1 MRCLFTHKWKTFVPR
16 LWDTTFTSA
25 LAYRTCKRCG
35 TTQFGMP
42 KGPDQVIAWETM
54 REHSF
59 VRRMRYGPSAGPLP
73 GSANWPIRWA
83 CVEAE
88 SAIAEDPENIR
99 RSLKVSC
106 G

>member
-59 VRRMRYGPSAGPLP
+59 VKAHEIRTLRRPASRFGQLAHSL
-73 GSANWPIRWA
+73 RL
-83 CVEAE
+83 
-88 SAIAEDPENIR
+88 R
-99 RSLKVSC
+99 RSRICDRRGSGKHTALTQS
-106 G
+106 